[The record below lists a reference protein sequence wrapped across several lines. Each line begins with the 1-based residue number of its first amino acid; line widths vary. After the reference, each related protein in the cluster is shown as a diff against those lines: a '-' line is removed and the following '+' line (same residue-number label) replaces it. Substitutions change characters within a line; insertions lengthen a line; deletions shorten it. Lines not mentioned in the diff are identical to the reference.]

1 MMTPP
6 PIATS
11 LPAAKVAQVWKTAQ
25 DFEAMALGQMLAPM
39 FDTVDL
45 SKSPFGGGAGE
56 QAWKPMMT
64 DALAKQV
71 EKTGGLGI
79 AAPVFAQMI
88 RMQEAK
94 DTP

>member
-1 MMTPP
+1 
-6 PIATS
+6 
-11 LPAAKVAQVWKTAQ
+11 
-25 DFEAMALGQMLAPM
+25 MLAPM

-45 SKSPFGGGAGE
+45 SKSPFGGGDGE

-64 DALAKQV
+64 EALAKQV
-71 EKTGGLGI
+71 EKAGGLGI